1 MPGHWTLKGCILPLA
16 RPECTIDKC
25 FLASSSSKKCRLLV
39 WLIMSLF
46 CNKDFCTGEF
56 RVLHVSREFW
66 KIFKSIFF
74 YRTPLNDCF
83 CQKIWGFIVLSP
95 LVLISI
101 ILISPLKTLSR
112 SFTRKQ
118 FINGSF
124 IVRTQNFL
132 KN

>member
-46 CNKDFCTGEF
+46 FNKDFCTGEF

-74 YRTPLNDCF
+74 YRTRLNDCF
-83 CQKIWGFIVLSP
+83 CQKMWGFIVLSP
-95 LVLISI
+95 SCLDLHNFDFSI
-101 ILISPLKTLSR
+101 KTLSR
-112 SFTRKQ
+112 SFTRRQ

-124 IVRTQNFL
+124 IVRPQNFL